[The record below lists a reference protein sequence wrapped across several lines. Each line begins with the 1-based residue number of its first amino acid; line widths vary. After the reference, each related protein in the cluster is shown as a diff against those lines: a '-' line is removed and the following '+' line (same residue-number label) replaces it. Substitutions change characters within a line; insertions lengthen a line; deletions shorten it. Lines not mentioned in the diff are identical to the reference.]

1 MMLNILDYDVITAS
15 DGLAA
20 IETFESRCEEIDM
33 VMPGMSG
40 DEVYTRLRELQPD
53 VKVLVAGG
61 YSMRSLHNAPFC
73 PIPASDSNFNPP
85 EADKSSKYL
94 MYSCG

>member
-40 DEVYTRLRELQPD
+40 DAVYTRLREL
-53 VKVLVAGG
+53 
-61 YSMRSLHNAPFC
+61 
-73 PIPASDSNFNPP
+73 
-85 EADKSSKYL
+85 
-94 MYSCG
+94 